1 MSVENTTNQPGN
13 EEKGGDPQSRYM
25 SQMKKRYYLASVDE
39 NVEMLRKEQI
49 NDLTKVLIGLKSE
62 YDNLV
67 RESTMV
73 KKETQNISKK
83 IALLERMDNIT
94 KQKSVELVEKNIT
107 MKEAIE
113 VKRRELNEEIY
124 NKKTLVGII
133 EKIKNDNFL
142 FSKEVADEENLQ
154 IKLKSRYQK
163 EKLFENDIKEKH
175 NSIFNKITNQ
185 KKKNNFDKNEY
196 ELQLQY
202 YQTIIEQKWM
212 FIQSADER
220 KERQRKIA
228 QEAKNDSHDKQEI
241 DKRHILHLLYLMDK
255 YLKCKMEKKLK
266 ENAQIEDVFMKIKAI
281 CGTSN
286 LKTMVDTIIYKD
298 KRYNFSISQITE
310 KEKKKQTLLKEIK
323 DLEGEFEAMKS
334 EVVVNEDT
342 VEDKNI
348 KTIKTLD
355 ADDTVRNNLINEE
368 KELNE
373 NYRLLQELHQ
383 NIVLKYDQ
391 VILNIKKM
399 TKEMNNSLTSSPKQK
414 ENTTIMANSE
424 GNTEPNGTGNS
435 SSILKEEENIIA
447 SYAEYLAN
455 TEKTIDMLFLCHS
468 KHEFLNMI
476 REKGLEDQKDPLNRT
491 RNKLMELKQRMVSSS
506 RKSTN
511 RFSSRY
517 DEEYDYHGNDEN
529 GLEPE
534 TKMLQDEI
542 FNKYMNNINM
552 VRENFIKNEKDKKD
566 KKKK

>member
-1 MSVENTTNQPGN
+1 MSVENTTNQLN
-13 EEKGGDPQSRYM
+13 QEEQGGDPQSRYM

-62 YDNLV
+62 YDGLV
-67 RESTMV
+67 RESSMI

-94 KQKSVELVEKNIT
+94 KQKSVELVEKNMT

-133 EKIKNDNFL
+133 DKIKNDIFL
-142 FSKEVADEENLQ
+142 SSKEVVDEENLQ
-154 IKLKSRYQK
+154 VKLKSRYQK

-175 NSIFNKITNQ
+175 NSVFNKITNQ
-185 KKKNNFDKNEY
+185 KLKNNFDKNEY

-255 YLKCKMEKKLK
+255 YLKYKMEKKLK
-266 ENAQIEDVFMKIKAI
+266 ENAQIEDVFKKIKTI

-286 LKTMVDTIIYKD
+286 LKTMVDKIINKD

-310 KEKKKQTLLKEIK
+310 KEKQKQALLKEIK
-323 DLEGEFEAMKS
+323 DLEGEFEGLKS

-342 VEDKNI
+342 VQDKNI
-348 KTIKTLD
+348 KAIKTVD
-355 ADDTVRNNLINEE
+355 ADDTIRNSLINEE
-368 KELNE
+368 KELSE
-373 NYRLLQELHQ
+373 NYKLLQELHQ

-391 VILNIKKM
+391 VMRNIKKM
-399 TKEMNNSLTSSPKQK
+399 TNEISNSLMSSPKLK
-414 ENTTIMANSE
+414 ENTTIMGNSE
-424 GNTEPNGTGNS
+424 GNSDPNVTGNS
-435 SSILKEEENIIA
+435 SGILKGEENIVA
-447 SYAEYLAN
+447 SYTEYLEN

-468 KHEFLNMI
+468 KHEFLNMM
-476 REKGLEDQKDPLNRT
+476 REKGLEDQKDSLNRT
-491 RNKLMELKQRMVSSS
+491 RNKLMELKQKMMGST

-517 DEEYDYHGNDEN
+517 DDEYDYHGNDEN
-529 GLEPE
+529 GMEPH
-534 TKMLQDEI
+534 TKVLQDEI

-552 VRENFIKNEKDKKD
+552 ARENFIKNEKEKKD

>member
-1 MSVENTTNQPGN
+1 MSVENTTNQLN
-13 EEKGGDPQSRYM
+13 QEEQGGDPQSRYM
-25 SQMKKRYYLASVDE
+25 SQMKKRYYLPSVDE
-39 NVEMLRKEQI
+39 NVEMLRKEKI

-62 YDNLV
+62 YDGLV
-67 RESTMV
+67 RESSMI

-94 KQKSVELVEKNIT
+94 KQKSVELVEKNMT

-133 EKIKNDNFL
+133 DKIKNDIFL
-142 FSKEVADEENLQ
+142 SSKEVVDEENLQ
-154 IKLKSRYQK
+154 VKLKSRYQK
-163 EKLFENDIKEKH
+163 EKLCENDIKEKH
-175 NSIFNKITNQ
+175 NSVFNKITNQ
-185 KKKNNFDKNEY
+185 KLKNNFDKNEY

-255 YLKCKMEKKLK
+255 YLKYKMEKKLK
-266 ENAQIEDVFMKIKAI
+266 ENAQIEDVFKKIKTI

-286 LKTMVDTIIYKD
+286 LKTMVDKIINKD

-310 KEKKKQTLLKEIK
+310 KEKQKQALLKEIK
-323 DLEGEFEAMKS
+323 DLEGEFEGLKS

-342 VEDKNI
+342 VQDKNI
-348 KTIKTLD
+348 KAIKTVD
-355 ADDTVRNNLINEE
+355 ADDTIRNSLINEE
-368 KELNE
+368 KELSE
-373 NYRLLQELHQ
+373 NYKLLQELHQ

-391 VILNIKKM
+391 VMRNIKKM
-399 TKEMNNSLTSSPKQK
+399 TNEISNSLMSSPKLK
-414 ENTTIMANSE
+414 ENTTIMGNSE
-424 GNTEPNGTGNS
+424 GNSEPNVTGNS
-435 SSILKEEENIIA
+435 SGILKGEENIVA
-447 SYAEYLAN
+447 SYTEYLEN

-468 KHEFLNMI
+468 KHEFLNMM
-476 REKGLEDQKDPLNRT
+476 REKGLEDQKDSLNRT
-491 RNKLMELKQRMVSSS
+491 RNKLMELKQKMMGST

-517 DEEYDYHGNDEN
+517 DDEYDYHGNDEN
-529 GLEPE
+529 GMEPH
-534 TKMLQDEI
+534 TKVLQDEI

-552 VRENFIKNEKDKKD
+552 ARENFIKNEKEKKD

>member
-1 MSVENTTNQPGN
+1 MSVENTTNQLN
-13 EEKGGDPQSRYM
+13 QEEQGGDPQSRYM

-62 YDNLV
+62 YDGLV
-67 RESTMV
+67 RESSMI

-83 IALLERMDNIT
+83 ISLLERMDNIT
-94 KQKSVELVEKNIT
+94 KQKSVELVEKNMT

-133 EKIKNDNFL
+133 DKIKNDIFL
-142 FSKEVADEENLQ
+142 SSKEVVDEENLQ
-154 IKLKSRYQK
+154 VKLKSRYQK

-175 NSIFNKITNQ
+175 NSVFNKITNQ
-185 KKKNNFDKNEY
+185 KLKNNFDKNEY

-266 ENAQIEDVFMKIKAI
+266 ENAQIEDVFKKIKTI

-286 LKTMVDTIIYKD
+286 LKTMVDKIINKD

-310 KEKKKQTLLKEIK
+310 KEKQKQALLKEIK
-323 DLEGEFEAMKS
+323 DLEGEFEGLKS

-342 VEDKNI
+342 VQDKNI
-348 KTIKTLD
+348 KAIKTVD
-355 ADDTVRNNLINEE
+355 ADDTIRNSLINEE
-368 KELNE
+368 KELSE
-373 NYRLLQELHQ
+373 NYKLLQELHQ

-391 VILNIKKM
+391 VMLNIKKM
-399 TKEMNNSLTSSPKQK
+399 TNEISNSLMSSPKLK
-414 ENTTIMANSE
+414 ENTTIMGNSE
-424 GNTEPNGTGNS
+424 GNTDPNVTGNS
-435 SSILKEEENIIA
+435 SGILKGEENIVA
-447 SYAEYLAN
+447 SYTEFLAN

-468 KHEFLNMI
+468 KHEFLNMM
-476 REKGLEDQKDPLNRT
+476 REKGLEDQKDSLNRT
-491 RNKLMELKQRMVSSS
+491 RNKLMELKQKMMGST

-517 DEEYDYHGNDEN
+517 DDEYDYHGNDEN
-529 GLEPE
+529 GMEPH
-534 TKMLQDEI
+534 TKVLQDEI

-552 VRENFIKNEKDKKD
+552 ARENFIKNEKEKKD

>member
-1 MSVENTTNQPGN
+1 MSVENTTNQLN
-13 EEKGGDPQSRYM
+13 QEEQGGDPQSRYM

-62 YDNLV
+62 YDGLV
-67 RESTMV
+67 RESSMI

-94 KQKSVELVEKNIT
+94 KQKSVELVEKNMT

-133 EKIKNDNFL
+133 DKIKNDIFL
-142 FSKEVADEENLQ
+142 SSKEVVDEENLQ
-154 IKLKSRYQK
+154 VKLKSRYQK

-175 NSIFNKITNQ
+175 NSVFNKITNQ
-185 KKKNNFDKNEY
+185 KLKNNFDKNEY

-255 YLKCKMEKKLK
+255 YLKYKMEKKLK
-266 ENAQIEDVFMKIKAI
+266 ENAQIEDVFKKIKTI

-286 LKTMVDTIIYKD
+286 LKTMVDKIINKD

-310 KEKKKQTLLKEIK
+310 KEKQKQALLKEIK
-323 DLEGEFEAMKS
+323 DLEGEFEGLKS

-342 VEDKNI
+342 VQDKNI
-348 KTIKTLD
+348 KAIKTVD
-355 ADDTVRNNLINEE
+355 ADDTIRNSLINEE
-368 KELNE
+368 KELSE
-373 NYRLLQELHQ
+373 NYKLLQELHQ

-391 VILNIKKM
+391 VMRNIKKM
-399 TKEMNNSLTSSPKQK
+399 TNEISNSLMSSPKLK
-414 ENTTIMANSE
+414 ENTTIMGNSE
-424 GNTEPNGTGNS
+424 GNSEPNVTGNS
-435 SSILKEEENIIA
+435 SGILKGEENIVA
-447 SYAEYLAN
+447 SYTEYLEN

-468 KHEFLNMI
+468 KHEFLNMM
-476 REKGLEDQKDPLNRT
+476 REKGLEDQKDSLNRT
-491 RNKLMELKQRMVSSS
+491 RNKLMELKQKMMGST

-517 DEEYDYHGNDEN
+517 DDEYDYHGNDEN
-529 GLEPE
+529 GMEPH
-534 TKMLQDEI
+534 TKVLQDEI

-552 VRENFIKNEKDKKD
+552 VRENFIKNEKEKKD

>member
-1 MSVENTTNQPGN
+1 MSVENTTNQLN
-13 EEKGGDPQSRYM
+13 QEEQGGDPQSRYM

-62 YDNLV
+62 YDGLV
-67 RESTMV
+67 RESSMI

-94 KQKSVELVEKNIT
+94 KQKSVELVEKNMT

-133 EKIKNDNFL
+133 DKIKNDIFL
-142 FSKEVADEENLQ
+142 SSKEVVDEENLQ
-154 IKLKSRYQK
+154 VKLKSRYQK

-175 NSIFNKITNQ
+175 NSVFNKITNQ
-185 KKKNNFDKNEY
+185 KLKNNFDKNEY

-255 YLKCKMEKKLK
+255 YLKYKMEKKLK
-266 ENAQIEDVFMKIKAI
+266 ENAQIEDVFKKIKTI

-286 LKTMVDTIIYKD
+286 LKTMVDKIINKD

-310 KEKKKQTLLKEIK
+310 KEKQKQALLKEIK
-323 DLEGEFEAMKS
+323 DLEGEFEGLKS

-342 VEDKNI
+342 VQDKNI
-348 KTIKTLD
+348 KAIKTVD
-355 ADDTVRNNLINEE
+355 ADDTIRNSLINEE
-368 KELNE
+368 KELSE
-373 NYRLLQELHQ
+373 NYKLLQELHQ

-391 VILNIKKM
+391 VMRNIKKM
-399 TKEMNNSLTSSPKQK
+399 TNEISNSLMSSPKLK
-414 ENTTIMANSE
+414 ENTTIMGNSE
-424 GNTEPNGTGNS
+424 GNSEPNVTGNS
-435 SSILKEEENIIA
+435 SGILKGEENIVA
-447 SYAEYLAN
+447 SYTEYLEN

-468 KHEFLNMI
+468 KHEFLNMM
-476 REKGLEDQKDPLNRT
+476 REKGLEDQKDSLNRT
-491 RNKLMELKQRMVSSS
+491 RNKLMELKQKMMGST

-517 DEEYDYHGNDEN
+517 DDEYDYHGNDEN
-529 GLEPE
+529 GMEPH
-534 TKMLQDEI
+534 TKVLQDEI

-552 VRENFIKNEKDKKD
+552 ARENFIKNEKEKKD

>member
-1 MSVENTTNQPGN
+1 MSVENTTNQLN
-13 EEKGGDPQSRYM
+13 QEEQGGDPQSRYM

-62 YDNLV
+62 YDGLV
-67 RESTMV
+67 RESSMI

-94 KQKSVELVEKNIT
+94 KQKSVELVEKNMT

-133 EKIKNDNFL
+133 DKIKNDIFL
-142 FSKEVADEENLQ
+142 SSKEVVDEENLQ
-154 IKLKSRYQK
+154 VKLKSRYQK

-175 NSIFNKITNQ
+175 NSVFNKITNQ
-185 KKKNNFDKNEY
+185 KLKNNFDKNEY

-255 YLKCKMEKKLK
+255 YLKYKMEKKLK
-266 ENAQIEDVFMKIKAI
+266 ENAQIEDVFKKIKTI

-286 LKTMVDTIIYKD
+286 LKTMVDKIINKD

-310 KEKKKQTLLKEIK
+310 KEKQKQALLKEIK
-323 DLEGEFEAMKS
+323 DLEGEFEGLKS

-342 VEDKNI
+342 VQDKNI
-348 KTIKTLD
+348 KAIKTVD
-355 ADDTVRNNLINEE
+355 ADDTIRNSLINEE
-368 KELNE
+368 KELSE
-373 NYRLLQELHQ
+373 NYKLLQELHQ

-391 VILNIKKM
+391 VMLNIKKM
-399 TKEMNNSLTSSPKQK
+399 TNEISNSLMSSPKLK
-414 ENTTIMANSE
+414 ENTTIMGNSE
-424 GNTEPNGTGNS
+424 GNSEPNVTGNS
-435 SSILKEEENIIA
+435 SGILKGEENIVA
-447 SYAEYLAN
+447 SYTEYLEN

-468 KHEFLNMI
+468 KHEFLNMM
-476 REKGLEDQKDPLNRT
+476 REKGLEDQKDSLNRT
-491 RNKLMELKQRMVSSS
+491 RNKLMELKQKMMGST

-517 DEEYDYHGNDEN
+517 DDEYDYHGNDEN
-529 GLEPE
+529 GMEPH
-534 TKMLQDEI
+534 TKVLQDEI

-552 VRENFIKNEKDKKD
+552 ARENFIKNEKEKKD